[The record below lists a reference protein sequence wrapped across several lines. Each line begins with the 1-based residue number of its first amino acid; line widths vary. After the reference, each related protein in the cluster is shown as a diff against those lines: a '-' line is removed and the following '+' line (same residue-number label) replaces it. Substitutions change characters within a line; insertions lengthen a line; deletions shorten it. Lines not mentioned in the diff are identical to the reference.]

1 MNITITNIGH
11 SLNMSLLYLMV
22 ETENIPNISNITA
35 TIVFYGRVGGRWA
48 PDPIFGC
55 RLARRGKSGLC
66 VFGFVCLRG
75 C

>member
-1 MNITITNIGH
+1 
-11 SLNMSLLYLMV
+11 MV

-35 TIVFYGRVGGRWA
+35 TIVFYGRVGGCWA

-55 RLARRGKSGLC
+55 RLARRGKSGLS
-66 VFGFVCLRG
+66 VFGFVGLRG